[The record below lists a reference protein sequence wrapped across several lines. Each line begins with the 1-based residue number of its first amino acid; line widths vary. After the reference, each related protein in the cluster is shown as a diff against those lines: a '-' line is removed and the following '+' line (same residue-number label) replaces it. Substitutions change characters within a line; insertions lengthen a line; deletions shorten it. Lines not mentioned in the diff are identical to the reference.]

1 MIMAVEFIHNM
12 HVRSFYYHIKLVN
25 ATLPRLKSSLDRKNI
40 PQSIS
45 IYITRISDL
54 MIRKNCNKVNKIL
67 WFSRLKLKV
76 NSADFLYFCK

>member
-25 ATLPRLKSSLDRKNI
+25 ATLPSLKSSLERKNI

-45 IYITRISDL
+45 IYITRISDFDL
-54 MIRKNCNKVNKIL
+54 MIRKTVT
-67 WFSRLKLKV
+67 KLTKSYGLV
-76 NSADFLYFCK
+76 D

>member
-25 ATLPRLKSSLDRKNI
+25 ATLPRLKSSLERKNI

-45 IYITRISDL
+45 IYITRISDFDL
-54 MIRKNCNKVNKIL
+54 MIRKTVT
-67 WFSRLKLKV
+67 KLTKSYGLV
-76 NSADFLYFCK
+76 D

>member
-25 ATLPRLKSSLDRKNI
+25 ATLPRLKSSLERKNL

-45 IYITRISDL
+45 IYITRISDFDL
-54 MIRKNCNKVNKIL
+54 MIRKTVT
-67 WFSRLKLKV
+67 KLTKSYGLV
-76 NSADFLYFCK
+76 D